1 MGDEDK
7 MEKENK
13 GVKNYSMSDAESEVM
28 EKLWEQTES
37 IKQSTLLAL
46 FTEDG
51 KAWKRQTLNTFLERL
66 EKKGLVERE
75 NRMVKAAYSKEE
87 YHLMQMKE
95 SIDSMYGGKLSNF
108 VAAFAKKNAIDKKEA
123 EALMNILDHF

>member
-1 MGDEDK
+1 

-46 FTEDG
+46 FTEEG

-75 NRMVKAAYSKEE
+75 NRMVKAVYNKEE

-108 VAAFAKKNAIDKKEA
+108 VAAFAKKNAIDENEA